1 MCGKEHDEW
10 TVGSSQ
16 EGITTKYFVDEKGL
30 INMKVEGEMKDLP
43 LYEQL
48 VVIWEVAL
56 YHLWVPYCSE
66 SKIIKSFGEHLYISS
81 SRGILSVYILSL

>member
-16 EGITTKYFVDEKGL
+16 DGITTKYFVDEKGL

-66 SKIIKSFGEHLYISS
+66 SKIIKSFGEHLY
-81 SRGILSVYILSL
+81 YILQ